1 MPSTVDPCG
10 RWLTMLTTITCIP
23 SCASFVAR
31 FIQTPLDRYM
41 RRLRST
47 RIPQMRIDTPGIL
60 HTDCYQQRSDTSPS
74 SKRWSDGEQSKRT
87 PSKPTCPCRCS
98 THAIRGMA
106 SLRPPSCLR
115 LIPKIGNGSA
125 SSSWKSAGDLVPSSS
140 FVVQKM
146 RSIAEHK
153 RISQGICAATVA
165 FRCA

>member
-1 MPSTVDPCG
+1 MPSIADPCAK
-10 RWLTMLTTITCIP
+10 WLTMSTTITCIP
-23 SCASFVAR
+23 FCASSVAR
-31 FIQTPLDRYM
+31 FIPTLLARYM
-41 RRLRST
+41 KQLPSI
-47 RIPQMRIDTPGIL
+47 RIAEMGITTPGIL
-60 HTDCYQQRSDTSPS
+60 HTDCYQQRSDTSQS
-74 SKRWSDGEQSKRT
+74 SKRWNDGEQSKKT

-125 SSSWKSAGDLVPSSS
+125 RSSYKSAGNLVPSSS

-153 RISQGICAATVA
+153 RISQGICVATVA